1 MSADELS
8 RIESSDV
15 ASEQRALAL
24 IVEDVLLDGPISAQL
39 RIKEATQI
47 EALKNKWE
55 LLVELHD
62 ELTGDRYSFDR
73 EPTVDLAERFVTHS
87 FEENGMNDFWG
98 ERVVPYK
105 LAKFVF
111 PLVGYPSW
119 VGLGE
124 PELEEMQK
132 PYKIA
137 LMRQWRSLKASRIR
151 SVQQR
156 QRVLCAWASTLASY
170 EIGTALTRSAPLRS
184 PPPASTRMMASR
196 RRRMTMTRPSWM
208 RMTRT
213 RPSWI
218 ST

>member
-1 MSADELS
+1 MLADELS
-8 RIESSDV
+8 HIASSAV

-24 IVEDVLLDGPISAQL
+24 IDEACEAESAQLQL
-39 RIKEATQI
+39 RIKEAAQN
-47 EALKNKWE
+47 EVLKNKWE
-55 LLVELHD
+55 LFVELHD
-62 ELTGDRYSFDR
+62 ELAGDRYSFDW
-73 EPTVDLAERFVTHS
+73 EPTVDLAERFVTHG
-87 FEENGMNDFWG
+87 FYENGMSDSWG
-98 ERVVPYK
+98 EQVVPYK

-137 LMRQWRSLKASRIR
+137 LVRQWRSLKASRIR

>member
-124 PELEEMQK
+124 PEL
-132 PYKIA
+132 
-137 LMRQWRSLKASRIR
+137 WRRCRSR
-151 SVQQR
+151 
-156 QRVLCAWASTLASY
+156 
-170 EIGTALTRSAPLRS
+170 TRSR
-184 PPPASTRMMASR
+184 
-196 RRRMTMTRPSWM
+196 
-208 RMTRT
+208 
-213 RPSWI
+213 
-218 ST
+218 

>member
-62 ELTGDRYSFDR
+62 ELTGDRYSFDW
-73 EPTVDLAERFVTHS
+73 EPTVDLAERFVTHG
-87 FEENGMNDFWG
+87 FYENGMSDSWG
-98 ERVVPYK
+98 EQVVPYK

-111 PLVGYPSW
+111 PPVGYPSW

-137 LMRQWRSLKASRIR
+137 LVRQWRSLKASRIR

-156 QRVLCAWASTLASY
+156 QRVVCAGASTLASY
-170 EIGTALTRSAPLRS
+170 EIGTGLDSIGAAPMA
-184 PPPASTRMMASR
+184 ASKR
-196 RRRMTMTRPSWM
+196 RLGFCT
-208 RMTRT
+208 
-213 RPSWI
+213 
-218 ST
+218 